1 MKPSKKYL
9 KGKVVLVTAGPTRE
23 SIDAVRYI
31 SNRSSGKM
39 GYALAKAARDMG
51 ARVILISGPTS
62 LPALA
67 HTKIVRVETSSEM
80 LKAILKNIK
89 NADIFIMAAAVSD
102 FRPAPHVVQGKIK
115 RSKGPILIKL
125 KPTPDI
131 LKTISKKKGLK
142 KNLIKVGFAAET
154 SSLISRAYQ
163 KLKDKRLDVIIGND
177 ISRKDIG
184 FESDFNEVYIIN
196 KDKTLIKS
204 KRLKKELIAQRIILY
219 LQRPILLDKTN

>member
-1 MKPSKKYL
+1 MKPSNKYL

-62 LPALA
+62 LPPGPA
-67 HTKIVRVETSSEM
+67 HTKIVRVETASEM

-102 FRPAPHVVQGKIK
+102 FHPCASHAVHGKIK
-115 RSKGPILIKL
+115 RSKGPILLKL

-131 LKTISKKKGLK
+131 LKIISKKKGLK

-184 FESDFNEVYIIN
+184 FESDFNEVCIIN
-196 KDKTLIKS
+196 KDKTLIKT

-219 LQRPILLDKTN
+219 LLDKTN

>member
-1 MKPSKKYL
+1 MKPLKKYL

-102 FRPAPHVVQGKIK
+102 FTPRAVHGKIK
-115 RSKGPILIKL
+115 RAKGPILLKL

-196 KDKTLIKS
+196 KDKTLIKI

-219 LQRPILLDKTN
+219 LLDKTN

>member
-1 MKPSKKYL
+1 MQNKYL
-9 KGKVVLVTAGPTRE
+9 KGKVALVTAGPTRE
-23 SIDAVRYI
+23 AIAAARYI

-62 LPALA
+62 LPGPAY
-67 HTKIVRVETSSEM
+67 TKIVRVETASEM

-102 FRPAPHVVQGKIK
+102 FHPCASHAVHGKIK
-115 RSKGPILIKL
+115 RSKGPILLKL

-131 LKTISKKKGLK
+131 LKIISKKKGLK

-196 KDKTLIKS
+196 KDKTFIKT
-204 KRLKKELIAQRIILY
+204 KRLKKELIAQQIILY
-219 LQRPILLDKTN
+219 LLDCIRKV